1 MLKRSLI
8 AVAAVAV
15 LASIA
20 PAGEIKLHNW
30 PTQFVPQVIT
40 EIPVLIDIGFWV
52 RIKDQDK
59 LKIKLS
65 QVDIHTYAG
74 CTNVNIECN
83 FDLTVS
89 CSISPEKVD
98 GSNVMGGKYSCS
110 VNNADVYAP
119 GGTVEVCA
127 QVKEANLKDV
137 PGGSKN
143 VKVATVKLKVAPQG

>member
-30 PTQFVPQVIT
+30 PTKFIPQEIA
-40 EIPVLIDIGFWV
+40 EIPVVMDVGFWV

-59 LKIKLS
+59 LKIKLN
-65 QVDIHTYAG
+65 QVDIHTYSG
-74 CTNVNIECN
+74 CTDMVVQCN
-83 FDLTVS
+83 FDLTLS
-89 CSISPEKVD
+89 CSISPTGEV
-98 GSNVMGGKYSCS
+98 GGKYSCS
-110 VNNADVYAP
+110 INGADIFAP
-119 GGTVEVCA
+119 GGTAEVCA
-127 QVKEANLKDV
+127 TLKEANLGDQ

-143 VKVATVKLKVAPQG
+143 VKVATVKISVVPQG

>member
-30 PTQFVPQVIT
+30 PTKFVPQEIAT
-40 EIPVLIDIGFWV
+40 IPVVMDVGFWV

-59 LKIKLS
+59 LKIKLN
-65 QVDIHTYAG
+65 QVSVHEYSG
-74 CTNVNIECN
+74 CTNMTVQCN
-83 FDLTVS
+83 FDLSLS
-89 CSISPEKVD
+89 CSIAATGAV
-98 GSNVMGGKYSCS
+98 GGKYSCS
-110 VNNADVYAP
+110 LSPADVAAP

-127 QVKEANLKDV
+127 TLKDANLGDQ

-143 VKVATVKLKVAPQG
+143 VNVATVTIKVVPQG

>member
-30 PTQFVPQVIT
+30 PCQFIPQEIA
-40 EIPVLIDIGFWV
+40 EIPVVMDVGFWV

-59 LKIKLS
+59 LKIKLN
-65 QVDIHTYAG
+65 QVDIHTYEG
-74 CTNVNIECN
+74 CTTMTVQCN
-83 FDLTVS
+83 FDLTLS
-89 CSISPEKVD
+89 CSISATGAV
-98 GSNVMGGKYSCS
+98 GGKYSCS
-110 VNNADVYAP
+110 VSPADINAP
-119 GGTVEVCA
+119 GGTADVCA
-127 QVKEANLKDV
+127 KLKEANLGDQ

-143 VKVATVKLKVAPQG
+143 VKVATVTIKVVPR